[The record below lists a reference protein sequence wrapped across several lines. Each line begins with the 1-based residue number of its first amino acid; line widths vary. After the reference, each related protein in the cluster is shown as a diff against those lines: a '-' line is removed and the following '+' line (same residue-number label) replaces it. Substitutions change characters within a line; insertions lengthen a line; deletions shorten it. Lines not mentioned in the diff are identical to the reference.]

1 MSVIIKPIITEKA
14 TKQTESDNCFTF
26 FVDVNANKVQIK
38 KAVELQYGVSVLN
51 VNTVVVR
58 ADRATKFTKNGLI
71 SAKTNRTKKA
81 FVQVKEGESIDFY
94 NNI

>member
-14 TKQTESDNCFTF
+14 TKQTESENRFTF
-26 FVDVNANKVQIK
+26 FVDVNANKIQIK
-38 KAVELQYGVSVLN
+38 KAIELQYGVSVLN